1 MSSTFRTLKPKKES
15 SMISN
20 ANQKLIYSTSLI
32 LSKETK
38 KTAQALAKISQKSGD
53 TLLRLLEHY
62 SVAYNDLINLSAK
75 LFGASKLFLII
86 DDSLLE
92 KMYSKLIGGSSDNY
106 DSSLKATY
114 RSICF
119 VAAMLTDGHYAIP
132 IDHKIWIRK
141 NFADRYR
148 SKEELAQELISKIA
162 SHYSGLTVLMDG
174 LYTTQS
180 MLKWLVEKSIRF
192 EMRFHSNRIIE
203 HKGKKSSVRECG
215 ELQSEKNY

>member
-1 MSSTFRTLKPKKES
+1 
-15 SMISN
+15 MISN

-106 DSSLKATY
+106 DSSLKATTV
-114 RSICF
+114 IKCK
-119 VAAMLTDGHYAIP
+119 
-132 IDHKIWIRK
+132 HKRK
-141 NFADRYR
+141 GYVITYQASNYKA
-148 SKEELAQELISKIA
+148 LAKTHA
-162 SHYSGLTVLMDG
+162 
-174 LYTTQS
+174 
-180 MLKWLVEKSIRF
+180 
-192 EMRFHSNRIIE
+192 RI
-203 HKGKKSSVRECG
+203 
-215 ELQSEKNY
+215 Y